1 MTSVTITE
9 ARKKLNRLL
18 DAVSESHE
26 PLCISSKRGNVVFVS
41 EDDWR
46 SIQETFYLLSI
57 PGMRKSIIEGL
68 KTPVGKCRRM
78 NGVSEKPLR
87 TS

>member
-1 MTSVTITE
+1 MTSVTVTE

-26 PLCISSKRGNVVFVS
+26 PLCISSKRGNAVLGS

-46 SIQETFYLLSI
+46 AIQETLYLLSI
-57 PGMRKSIIEGL
+57 PGMRKSIVDGL
-68 KTPVGKCRRM
+68 KTPAGKCSKE
-78 NGVSEKPLR
+78 V
-87 TS
+87 